1 MVQVTRKNLLRRYR
15 ANKNANSINAECV
28 RFKKIILDSEQL
40 KKKAISGVGTRKKA
54 KKSGAVN
61 QQVYQ
66 RVNQRL
72 DETEEMV
79 RRMY

>member
-28 RFKKIILDSEQL
+28 RFKKIVLDSEQL
-40 KKKAISGVGTRKKA
+40 KKKAISGTGMRKKV

-61 QQVYQ
+61 
-66 RVNQRL
+66 
-72 DETEEMV
+72 
-79 RRMY
+79 